1 MLRRILLTSVVSLL
15 LLAGPAAAGSIVV
28 TLTFSPGK
36 LLVKSAPESA
46 TAAGSVQVPV
56 TIADGRGNGRGWTL
70 RAVSSAPVRVI
81 SVTARCAQGSTCTLP
96 RDTQGPSGAVAL
108 RASHDTGMGVINLV
122 VTVAAL
128 PDGSQPAQ
136 LSFRAA

>member
-46 TAAGSVQVPV
+46 TATGAVQVPV

-70 RAVSSAPVRVI
+70 KLVSGRPVQVLSVAVH
-81 SVTARCAQGSTCTLP
+81 CAANSTCTLP
-96 RDTQGPSGAVAL
+96 RASRGPSGAVVL
-108 RASHDTGMGVINLV
+108 RARPDSGMGVMNLV
-122 VTVAAL
+122 VTIAPL
-128 PDGSQPAQ
+128 PAGSPATQ
-136 LSFRAA
+136 LAFTAS